1 MRRIVVVLVLMTA
14 ACSGQGQFGTQE
26 GSGQLAEEP
35 AGGDAAG
42 APAAD
47 PAARPAAAA
56 PDVRPSVIKTA
67 NLEVEVP
74 SDAFGRSISDVGA
87 IAARHGGYVVSTSV
101 GGADARRGSTTI
113 RVPAERFEQALGEI
127 RALGEVRSETV
138 SGQDVGQEFVDL
150 EARLRNLQAQEA
162 VLLRLYDEA
171 ATIQDTIRVQQEVS
185 NVQLQIEEIRGRLN
199 YLQDQT
205 AFGTISVALAEEGV
219 AAPGLLERAWD
230 AAIDGFVG
238 VVAGAI
244 VVLGY
249 VLPFAIVAGLGFLIF
264 RRVRRREPE
273 EPITTP

>member
-1 MRRIVVVLVLMTA
+1 MRRLVVCLALAATA
-14 ACSGQGQFGTQE
+14 CTAQGQDAGTATQE
-26 GSGQLAEEP
+26 GGGQLAEQPQSGEAHGP
-35 AGGDAAG
+35 AGDAAAGG
-42 APAAD
+42 APG
-47 PAARPAAAA
+47 A

-74 SDAFGRSISDVGA
+74 RDAFGRSISEVGG

-101 GGADARRGSTTI
+101 GGADARRGSATV

-127 RALGEVRSETV
+127 RALGEVGSEKV

-150 EARLRNLQAQEA
+150 EARLRNLQAQET

-171 ATIQDTIRVQQEVS
+171 TTIQDTIQVQQEVS

-230 AAIDGFVG
+230 AAVDGFVG
-238 VVAGAI
+238 VVAGT
-244 VVLGY
+244 VVALGY
-249 VLPFAIVAGLGFLIF
+249 LLPFAVVAAIGFLIY
-264 RRVRRREPE
+264 RRARPRPSA
-273 EPITTP
+273 